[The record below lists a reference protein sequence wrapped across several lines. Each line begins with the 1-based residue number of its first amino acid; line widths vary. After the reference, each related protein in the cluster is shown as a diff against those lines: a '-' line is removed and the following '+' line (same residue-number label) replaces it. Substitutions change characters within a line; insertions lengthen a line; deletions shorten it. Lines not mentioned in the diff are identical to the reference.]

1 MKGKLVVWE
10 IGQAARQIP
19 SSGFPQFCQAG
30 EALHAREL
38 GDVSGHEGELA
49 CKGMAQNEKSQYP
62 RKNSSSSA
70 IRRTCQSSR
79 GWLFT
84 FSRHLPSSVKV
95 RDTSN
100 IGLLLS
106 SRTEIVCSP
115 RPNITD

>member
-1 MKGKLVVWE
+1 MVRVGYDMCCLMVRPSAEMSSAEWWANE
-10 IGQAARQIP
+10 RRISCLGDQP
-19 SSGFPQFCQAG
+19 SSST
-30 EALHAREL
+30 
-38 GDVSGHEGELA
+38 D
-49 CKGMAQNEKSQYP
+49 QNEKSQYP

-79 GWLFT
+79 GRFFT

-115 RPNITD
+115 RLNITD